1 MGGGMLK
8 LEPKEAAS
16 VIVPIPTEH
25 TADFSQIDAMARTSA
40 DQTVSEYIDR
50 ATLMNLGVSRRDCRL
65 LREAAEEMAERR
77 YRGGRN

>member
-16 VIVPIPTEH
+16 IIVPIPAEH
-25 TADFSQIDAMARTSA
+25 TADFSKIDTMARTSA
-40 DQTVSEYIDR
+40 DRTVSEYIDR
-50 ATLMNLGVSRRDCRL
+50 ATLMTLGVSRRDCRL